1 MRVDLLVFY
10 FLPLMKKLT
19 QADVA
24 EHLDLDQSAVSRLL
38 QKLGL
43 SLQTSA
49 LDEIRKKYIAHLRDM
64 AAGHVTPTGDSLVA
78 ERVMTERVDRELKL
92 LTLMEKRGQLVNL
105 TQLEQELSQMIGA
118 FRVDLLARDD
128 QLKTTLD
135 TLYGIDL
142 DLTILNDHTRAT
154 LQQLARYDASGA
166 GADPASGVDTDAAG
180 IDQH

>member
-1 MRVDLLVFY
+1 
-10 FLPLMKKLT
+10 MKKLT

-38 QKLGL
+38 QKLGV

-49 LDEIRKKYIAHLRDM
+49 LDDIRKKYIAHLREV
-64 AAGHVTPTGDSLVA
+64 AAGHVTPDGESLVA
-78 ERVMTERVDRELKL
+78 ERVITERVDRELKT
-92 LTLMEKRGQLVNL
+92 LTLLEKRGQLVNVA
-105 TQLEQELSQMIGA
+105 QLEQELSQMVGA

-142 DLTILNDHTRAT
+142 DLTILNDHTHAT
-154 LQQLARYDASGA
+154 LQQLARYDAGSAVSDQAPGVDIDPT
-166 GADPASGVDTDAAG
+166 GAD
-180 IDQH
+180 QH